1 MSTKRYYPYVPW
13 DDVPVNRDRLDH
25 DNYVPEWLDYS
36 NVRGVRL
43 HREGIYGP
51 LAQIFRYL
59 TAQDNKLLIA
69 DTRVLGVLEPA

>member
-1 MSTKRYYPYVPW
+1 MADKRYYPYVPW
-13 DDVPVNRDRLDH
+13 DDVPVHGDRLDH
-25 DNYVPEWLDYS
+25 DTYVPEWLDHS

-43 HREGIYGP
+43 DREGIYGP

-69 DTRVLGVLEPA
+69 DVRVIGTLETA